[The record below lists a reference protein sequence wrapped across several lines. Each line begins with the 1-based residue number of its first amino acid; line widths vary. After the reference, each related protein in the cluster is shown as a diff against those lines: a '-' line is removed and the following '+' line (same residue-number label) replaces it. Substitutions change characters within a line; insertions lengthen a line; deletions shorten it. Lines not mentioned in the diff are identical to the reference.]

1 MKILIATIIAV
12 LLIILTFEF
21 FSVTLNKNEDLGYN
35 KRATRFNIYKW
46 GIRALFLIVIA
57 ITAAIY
63 ITRDNNHNEFNSQ
76 AQICGLGFY
85 DNHERISTVLDS
97 LCQQNCVKFGELI
110 TDEDDLKTIFHD
122 YGKPNSYI
130 VGCQD
135 TLTGDRLEI
144 QFTIQRGDTY
154 DGNSWLTYYNNE
166 MEQISLRNEKGI
178 NLAHVKIDPAYL
190 PGGEGFE
197 KGYCA
202 TISDTCAVLYRD
214 RQ

>member
-122 YGKPNSYI
+122 YGKQNSYI

-144 QFTIQRGDTY
+144 QFAIYRGDTY
-154 DGNSWLTYYNNE
+154 DGDSWLPYYYDN
-166 MEQISLRNEKGI
+166 IKRITLRNGNGI
-178 NLAHVKIDPAYL
+178 SRPNVNIDSAYL
-190 PGGEGFE
+190 PGGHGFA

-202 TISDTCAVLYRD
+202 AVCDTCAMIYSD